1 MTPAAR
7 RCSWCSRRVLLGGRA
22 ADARCC
28 AGGTA
33 SPSQPC
39 GRPRCSCLP
48 PPSIPQMR
56 NTIVAC
62 TLLVMGMAQVGAKCS
77 DLGRAAGWLGRQH
90 LPSLL
95 AAALLQTSH

>member
-1 MTPAAR
+1 
-7 RCSWCSRRVLLGGRA
+7 
-22 ADARCC
+22 
-28 AGGTA
+28 
-33 SPSQPC
+33 
-39 GRPRCSCLP
+39 
-48 PPSIPQMR
+48 MR